1 MARPPQDFLARGFR
15 VNHEKKSCGATL
27 SVRAICFSIGTTL
40 GAIGL
45 FLPHNMATE
54 RAAPRGQKGG
64 KRPRHIMWQDLLHHC
79 AVLTKVSEEFAPH
92 YLAGIRHDM

>member
-1 MARPPQDFLARGFR
+1 MARPPKDFLARGFR

-54 RAAPRGQKGG
+54 RGQHQEGKKGKKG
-64 KRPRHIMWQDLLHHC
+64 HATLCGRTFCIIAL
-79 AVLTKVSEEFAPH
+79 
-92 YLAGIRHDM
+92 Y